1 LRCKKYRSLG
11 ESLVTGARLLM
22 LVVLFLLTPRAIRA
36 KIPAEGEWPEIPV
49 IDMHTHIFN
58 ARDLPLAGILSAL
71 GAPRGVAIAVA
82 AIALRSTPEHDGEPL
97 REFSL
102 DQIER
107 PRIDEPTDLERN
119 VLVDYVGEERIEPLT
134 KVATDLKVQPDVT
147 LLAETMAKIGFPPE
161 EHERAQF
168 APEKLT
174 EAELRASLEGYMRFL
189 GIITKG
195 HHEIVATLKESYKN
209 VDLFVHHMMDMAV
222 AYNDTPRVSFAEQNV
237 VMQDLEK
244 AYPGELL
251 HFTAFDPFRRDK
263 ALDLVKKAKEE
274 HNAIGIKIYPPSGYR
289 AADNATYKFPRNSAW
304 WMPHSWA
311 NKRWK
316 SRYAGWTE
324 KELDDVLHGAFNW
337 TVAGAVAEEIPIF
350 THCTPWGFESV
361 KGYGMMADPFFWAK
375 ALAKGEN
382 KRMRLAFGHAG
393 GDPYWLSKPNKKKYP
408 PPPGNHWQ
416 FGNQVV
422 ELCLE
427 YPNVYCELGYLEGI
441 LHPEKRPKIVKR
453 LQSVIN
459 RPTKDGKR
467 FGDKI
472 MYGTDWHMIH
482 KEDGYKDYLK
492 GWDEVMKEL
501 EDEKGRKG
509 AWREAF
515 FAGNAKNFLQ
525 LEKIAKEGPF
535 KGEQQRKLLELSD
548 AIK

>member
-1 LRCKKYRSLG
+1 L
-11 ESLVTGARLLM
+11 LV
-22 LVVLFLLTPRAIRA
+22 LVVLFLLTPRPVQA
-36 KIPAEGEWPEIPV
+36 KIPAKGEWPEIPV
-49 IDMHTHIFN
+49 IDMHTHVFN

-71 GAPRGVAIAVA
+71 GAPRAVAIVVA
-82 AIALRSTPEHDGEPL
+82 AVALRSTPEHDTEPSGEV
-97 REFSL
+97 SL
-102 DQIER
+102 DQIAR
-107 PRIDEPTDLERN
+107 PRIDKLSDLEHN
-119 VLVDYVGEERIEPLT
+119 VLVDYVGEERMEPLT
-134 KVATDLKVQPDVT
+134 KAATDLKVQPDVT

-174 EAELRASLEGYMRFL
+174 EAQLRASLEGYLRFI

-195 HHEIVATLKESYKN
+195 HHEIVATLKKSYGEYGD

-222 AYNDTPRVSFAEQNV
+222 AYNDTPRVPFPEQNV
-237 VMQDLEK
+237 AMQGLEK

-263 ALDLVKKAKEE
+263 ALDLVKQAKEK

-289 AADNATYKFPRNSAW
+289 AADNATHKFPRRDGW
-304 WMPHSWA
+304 PLSWA
-311 NKRWK
+311 RQRWY

-324 KELDDVLHGAFNW
+324 KELDNILQGALDW
-337 TVAGAVAEEIPIF
+337 TVAGGVAKEIPIF

-361 KGYGMMADPFFWAK
+361 KDYGMMADPFFWAK
-375 ALAKGEN
+375 ALEKGEN
-382 KRMRLAFGHAG
+382 KRLRLAFGHAG
-393 GDPYWLSKPNKKKYP
+393 GDPYWLSHPSKKKYP

-422 ELCLE
+422 ELCQK
-427 YPNVYCELGYLEGI
+427 YPNVYCELGYLKGI
-441 LHPEKRPKIVKR
+441 LKPEERPKVVER

-459 RPTKDGKR
+459 LPTEDGRK

-472 MYGTDWHMIH
+472 MYGTDWHMMH
-482 KEDGYKDYLK
+482 KEQGYENYLE
-492 GWDEVMKEL
+492 GWDEVMKEVKDK
-501 EDEKGRKG
+501 EGRKG

-515 FAGNAKNFLQ
+515 FAGNAKRFLQ
-525 LEKIAKEGPF
+525 LEKIAKDPRF
-535 KGEQQRKLLELSD
+535 TPDQQRELSKLSD